1 MNLRLQPRDL
11 NALICTYRHGFLL
24 RDDLHALA
32 FPGKTRRL
40 MTRRIKLLVDAGF
53 MEGDVLPLG
62 AFPVGLR
69 GLLPHPGQ
77 FAYRVTENGARPV
90 AESIE
95 ADIALVRRR
104 IHAVPSYVGH
114 AVAVAKIAVA
124 LHRCASDQGYQVKE
138 FLCESDARYR
148 YQWKPAGGDSR
159 KVAGDWK
166 TEELRPDGLAM
177 LHWCGQLAAVHLEAD
192 MATQGKVALQAKLQ
206 AYALYVSTGALRRRF
221 PDCQGLHL
229 GIVTTSQQRV
239 QTIRSVVADLNA
251 PQLAQVRITT
261 FAQLLGEGPHAP
273 IWSSP
278 DSALSPSST
287 LNPSSTLKGLLSCS
301 V

>member
-1 MNLRLQPRDL
+1 MTLRLQPRDL

-24 RDDLHALA
+24 RDDLHTLA

-40 MTRRIKLLVDAGF
+40 MTRRIKQLVDAGL

-62 AFPVGLR
+62 AFPVGLH

-77 FAYRVTENGARPV
+77 FAYRITENGARPV

-124 LHRCASDQGYQVKE
+124 LHQFAPDQGYQVKE

-148 YQWKPAGGDSR
+148 YQWKPTDGNSG
-159 KVAGDWK
+159 KVGGDWK

-177 LHWCGQLAAVHLEAD
+177 LHWCGQLVPVHLEAD
-192 MATQGKVALQAKLQ
+192 MATQGKIALQTKLQ
-206 AYALYVSTGALRRRF
+206 AYALYASTGALQRRF
-221 PDCQGLHL
+221 SISCLHL
-229 GIVTTSQQRV
+229 GIVTTSPERV
-239 QTIRSVVADLNA
+239 QTIRSVVADLDA
-251 PQLAQVRITT
+251 PQLTEIRITT
-261 FAQLLGEGPHAP
+261 FAQLLNEGPRAP

-278 DSALSPSST
+278 AST
-287 LNPSSTLKGLLSCS
+287 SNPSSTLKGLLSCS